1 MCLAVTCHLHFWQN
15 DQNLSGAIAMTRG
28 WNGYRN
34 KSQLRKIG
42 WLSVAL
48 CPQKPWAY

>member
-1 MCLAVTCHLHFWQN
+1 MCLTVTCHLHFWQN
-15 DQNLSGAIAMTRG
+15 DWNLLGAIAMTRG

-34 KSQLRKIG
+34 KCVD

-48 CPQKPWAY
+48 CPHKPWAY